1 MSSNEGVTTGGT
13 DAGLV
18 RSGAFGVT
26 CTFSK
31 RFKTPPTVN
40 VFQSGATSLFYQPV
54 AITETEFTVRFA
66 NAANELVSTLFSYQA
81 TGFGKGDTS

>member
-1 MSSNEGVTTGGT
+1 MTPDNSGFI
-13 DAGLV
+13 

-26 CTFSK
+26 CTFAK

-40 VFQSGATSLFYQPV
+40 VFLGEASAQDLFFKPV
-54 AITETEFTVRFA
+54 AVTETEFTIRFGDA
-66 NAANELVSTLFSYQA
+66 GASNLLKSLLFSYTA